1 MVMTD
6 LRGPSSRCSPAAWTT
21 PAGAPRGWRPPW
33 SRPRPRGRR
42 GTRTRVWWPG
52 TVGAAGSTP
61 VIQTLLLSSSRFS
74 GISMRLIATLTNIKL
89 LLADTVSNVS
99 MSQNP
104 LVIISC
110 PHYRGVGTN
119 PPIQTIIRNC
129 FRRQEEF
136 CSLSLQS
143 ISPGQGRSRKKPI
156 TAAV

>member
-33 SRPRPRGRR
+33 SRPRPRQPPARGRR

-52 TVGAAGSTP
+52 TAGAAGGTP

-74 GISMRLIATLTNIKL
+74 GKSMRLIATLIHIKL
-89 LLADTVSNVS
+89 FTGGHSLSNVS
-99 MSQNP
+99 MSQKP

-110 PHYRGVGTN
+110 PYYCGVICN
-119 PPIQTIIRNC
+119 PPIQTVIRNC
-129 FRRQEEF
+129 FRRQDEF
-136 CSLSLQS
+136 
-143 ISPGQGRSRKKPI
+143 
-156 TAAV
+156 